1 MKRLA
6 INITALLL
14 QGFSIVLLFIPGMFY
29 WEHWEKESWAVST
42 LDLRM
47 NATYFHITGNTSE
60 VLGYFIVFLMILCA
74 VWLLLDIIIPN
85 KISEI
90 IKSEKGITIINIA
103 LPSLVLALMIVFMF
117 VAKKRD
123 DYGYQA
129 PPGTLF
135 YIEMFLLAVIV
146 FLCIL
151 KCTKIGYLEY
161 KKTVVE
167 NQEFN
172 KLNQYKQMLDQ
183 GLITEEDYE
192 KKKQEVLNDSP

>member
-14 QGFSIVLLFIPGMFY
+14 QGVSIVLLFIPGMFY

-60 VLGYFIVFLMILCA
+60 VLGYFIVFLIILSA
-74 VWLLLDIIIPN
+74 VWILLDILIPDRIHNLFKAKKIIR
-85 KISEI
+85 I
-90 IKSEKGITIINIA
+90 IDIL
-103 LPSLVLALMIVFMF
+103 LPSLILVFMF
-117 VAKKRD
+117 IFMIVAKKRD

-129 PPGTLF
+129 PPSTLF
-135 YIEMFLLAVIV
+135 YIEIFILAVIV
-146 FLCIL
+146 FLSIL
-151 KCTKIGYLEY
+151 KSTKFGYVE
-161 KKTVVE
+161 KTKE
-167 NQEFN
+167 AAKSNEMDR
-172 KLNQYKQMLDQ
+172 LTQYKQMLDK

-192 KKKQEVLNDSP
+192 DKKKEILNIDF